1 MQWTIRKRF
10 SQSLTGDFNF
20 TYGKSLDLA
29 SSSENAGSFSG
40 LLQNPWSRDLQWA
53 VSNYD
58 RTFIANAFAVWQ
70 VPIGRKRKFL
80 ANASRPVDAIL
91 GGWEISPTFQ
101 KASGTPVSVG
111 NCRCWPTNWNITPNA
126 QVLGPVTT
134 SPTKNAPSVAGTGG
148 ANLFPDPNVALK
160 SYTNPLPGEAGQ
172 RNVLRRQ
179 GPFVINT
186 LVAKTFTLFTVARQP
201 ARAAV
206 PLGVVQPDQY
216 HTFQQRCRSTSETRG
231 LSESNAASTPSIHWI
246 SGIQERS
253 ASTALHPTPVRCSSR
268 YVTCFRRLLWQALG
282 SASHYTRSSRRTT
295 RVSITHPCHDW
306 RLCGDEGLT
315 RTSKPPLDRRAML

>member
-1 MQWTIRKRF
+1 MFNPQYSALSAWSSVGHGSYHSMQWTIRKRF

-29 SSSENAGSFSG
+29 SSSENAVSFSG

-70 VPIGRKRKFL
+70 VPIGRKHKLL
-80 ANASRPVDAIL
+80 AHASRPVDAIL

-186 LVAKTFTLFTVARQP
+186 LVAKTFTLFTVHDNPHVLQFRWESFNLTNTT
-201 ARAAV
+201 RFTTLSLD
-206 PLGVVQPDQY
+206 LGNSG
-216 HTFQQRCRSTSETRG
+216 TFGKYS
-231 LSESNAASTPSIHWI
+231 AASDPR
-246 SGIQERS
+246 QMQF
-253 ASTALHPTPVRCSSR
+253 ALR
-268 YVTCFRRLLWQALG
+268 YMF
-282 SASHYTRSSRRTT
+282 
-295 RVSITHPCHDW
+295 
-306 RLCGDEGLT
+306 
-315 RTSKPPLDRRAML
+315 